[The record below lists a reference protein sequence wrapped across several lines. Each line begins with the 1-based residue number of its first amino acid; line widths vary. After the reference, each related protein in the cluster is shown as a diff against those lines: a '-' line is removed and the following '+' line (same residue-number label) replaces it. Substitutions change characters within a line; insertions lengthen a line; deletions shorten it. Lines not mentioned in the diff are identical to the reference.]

1 MTVTAKLLVSVVA
14 SGLVVLGCS
23 GDASSPSAGNPQD
36 GAAVSGTGGTGGT
49 GGAGGT
55 AGTGGAGATGAGGT
69 GGSGASPAADAA
81 ASTGTLRDGSA
92 DAAPVV
98 KQTDAGGGGGGGAVD
113 WADCGQSSFKE
124 GVSAADFC
132 AEYMVACMFDPAG
145 GGSGTERYKS
155 LADCMASYS
164 ALSDGPRGGKACVAW
179 QLCIASHPNNAA
191 TFCPRA
197 PEASQMSGPCKAS
210 YL

>member
-1 MTVTAKLLVSVVA
+1 MKKYLLAAVLAVGLGCNADVTPPGARSRQDAAAA
-14 SGLVVLGCS
+14 SGN
-23 GDASSPSAGNPQD
+23 DATAARAPDGPSPDAAPNVKRADGGADRPAAPSAG
-36 GAAVSGTGGTGGT
+36 GA
-49 GGAGGT
+49 
-55 AGTGGAGATGAGGT
+55 
-69 GGSGASPAADAA
+69 
-81 ASTGTLRDGSA
+81 
-92 DAAPVV
+92 
-98 KQTDAGGGGGGGAVD
+98 AVD

-132 AEYMVACMFDPAG
+132 AEYLAACMFDPAG

-155 LADCMASYS
+155 LADCMASYN